1 MIMLPEQDKLI
12 NQLYRNNFCK
22 LKRYAQMFVHSTQAE
37 EIVQDVFREAVEKVD
52 QLSTHENPDG
62 WLMQVLKNKIR
73 NYQRAT
79 QRDLLRLISID
90 SEAALQIP
98 TQGNVDDRLQ
108 EEETVV
114 LAIQKIR
121 ATLTEQE
128 LYQLKRVIYDN
139 ASHKELAS
147 ELGISI
153 WTSQKRLERARD
165 KLARL
170 FPRRRKEKY

>member
-1 MIMLPEQDKLI
+1 
-12 NQLYRNNFCK
+12 
-22 LKRYAQMFVHSTQAE
+22 
-37 EIVQDVFREAVEKVD
+37 
-52 QLSTHENPDG
+52 
-62 WLMQVLKNKIR
+62 
-73 NYQRAT
+73 
-79 QRDLLRLISID
+79 
-90 SEAALQIP
+90 LQIP

-170 FPRRRKEKY
+170 FPRRRKEKN